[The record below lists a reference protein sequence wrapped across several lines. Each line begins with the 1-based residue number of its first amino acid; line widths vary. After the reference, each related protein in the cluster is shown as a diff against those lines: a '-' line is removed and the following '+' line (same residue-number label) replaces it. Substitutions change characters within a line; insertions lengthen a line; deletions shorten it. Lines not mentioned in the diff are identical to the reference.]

1 VPSEREILYGV
12 HPVREALRAGRR
24 RVHRLH
30 LRPRNR
36 PEVRELEAMARA
48 AGIPVVVADEAAL
61 AALAGPDGRTQG
73 VALEAGPLPELEPEA
88 LAGAGSEDDLIVALD
103 GVEDP
108 QNVGAIVRV
117 AEAAGAG
124 GLLLTRRHAPPLSAT
139 LARASAGAIEHL
151 PVARASNLTH
161 ALKVLKQKGYWIFGG
176 DARAAEDLYGLS
188 DRVVA
193 GRKVVVLGAEG
204 RGLRPAVLG
213 QVDHRV
219 RIPLAGQVASLNVAA
234 AAAVLLFELR
244 RRRAVPRG
252 DGFA

>member
-12 HPVREALRAGRR
+12 HPVREALRAARR
-24 RVHRLH
+24 RAHRLH
-30 LRPRNR
+30 LRPRSR
-36 PEVRELEAMARA
+36 PEVRELEAAARA

-61 AALAGPDGRTQG
+61 VALAGPDARTQG

-88 LAGAGSEDDLIVALD
+88 LARAGGDDDLIVALD

-124 GLLLTRRHAPPLSAT
+124 GLLLTRRHAPPLSAA

-151 PVARASNLTH
+151 PVARASNLPQ
-161 ALKVLKQKGYWIFGG
+161 ALKILKQKGYWVFGG
-176 DARAAEDLYGLS
+176 LAGGAEDLYGLS
-188 DRVVA
+188 DRVVT

-204 RGLRPAVLG
+204 RGLRPAVLE

-244 RRRAVPRG
+244 RRRPVPRG